1 MSDTQIDTPAPA
13 TEVADAPVVEQ
24 SAIATAEVASTDA
37 TTSVAVTPAEPVAE
51 PVAPVSE
58 VASTDATT
66 SVAVAPAEQAPTNA
80 TAQAAEPVAAAGVAL
95 DVQSSELALVA
106 TSTATNELT
115 EQQKKAVASLL
126 EKTTE
131 LAKSLVQDGAL
142 GPLGVTRLI
151 GSLMKNAEGLQVDGS
166 TLKGSDK
173 KKVVLEVGKQIINTY
188 VTGEHKATVV
198 SLYDGL
204 AEPTLEAMIDMSRGV
219 NFTTAAMH
227 IINDKEAQV
236 AVVNA
241 IRVCGGFK
249 CC

>member
-1 MSDTQIDTPAPA
+1 MSDTQIDTP
-13 TEVADAPVVEQ
+13 VIEQ
-24 SAIATAEVASTDA
+24 VAEVAS
-37 TTSVAVTPAEPVAE
+37 VAE
-51 PVAPVSE
+51 AVA
-58 VASTDATT
+58 
-66 SVAVAPAEQAPTNA
+66 APAEA
-80 TAQAAEPVAAAGVAL
+80 TAEAAGVAI
-95 DVQSSELALVA
+95 ELAPVV
-106 TSTATNELT
+106 ATNELS

-131 LAKSLVQDGAL
+131 LAKSLVQDGSL
-142 GPLGVTRLI
+142 GPLGVTKLI
-151 GSLMKNAEGLQVDGS
+151 GSLMKNAEGLQIDG
-166 TLKGSDK
+166 TALKGSDK

-188 VTGEHKATVV
+188 VTGEHKATVI

-241 IRVCGGFK
+241 IRGCGGFK

>member
-1 MSDTQIDTPAPA
+1 MSDTQSDISVEVPAPVA
-13 TEVADAPVVEQ
+13 ADVPVQVADVAAPVADVPVQ
-24 SAIATAEVASTDA
+24 VVVDAPTAK
-37 TTSVAVTPAEPVAE
+37 AEPAATQSE
-51 PVAPVSE
+51 PPH
-58 VASTDATT
+58 
-66 SVAVAPAEQAPTNA
+66 Q
-80 TAQAAEPVAAAGVAL
+80 QLAAGVAL
-95 DVQSSELALVA
+95 DAPSSELTPVETA
-106 TSTATNELT
+106 TATNELT
-115 EQQKKAVASLL
+115 ENQKKAVASLL

-131 LAKSLVQDGAL
+131 LAKSLVQDGSL
-142 GPLGVTRLI
+142 GPLGVTKLI
-151 GSLMKNAEGLQVDGS
+151 ASLMKNAEGLQVDGAA
-166 TLKGSDK
+166 LKGSDK

-188 VTGEHKATVV
+188 VTGEHKATVA

-241 IRVCGGFK
+241 IRGCGGFK